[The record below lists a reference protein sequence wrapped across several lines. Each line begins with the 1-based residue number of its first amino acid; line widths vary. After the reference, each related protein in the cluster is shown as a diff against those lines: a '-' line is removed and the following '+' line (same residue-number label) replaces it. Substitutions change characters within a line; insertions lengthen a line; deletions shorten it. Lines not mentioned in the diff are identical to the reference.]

1 MTAQSLDFRVSPE
14 LQTDLRQWR
23 TRALTAGI
31 AGALLCVIGF
41 LVSNPLKFQFYRSY
55 LWSYV
60 FFVGIALG
68 SMAWLM
74 LQYLTGGAW
83 GVVIRRPAEAAART
97 LPLVALMFLPIL
109 IGIPNLYE
117 WSHANKVAADALLQ
131 HKQPYLNVP
140 FFLIR
145 TAIYFAGWL
154 FLSWFFNRW
163 SEKEDREGAAIA
175 HRKMATLAGP
185 GILFWGFTV
194 TFMSVD
200 WIMSLN
206 PHWFSTIFGLLF
218 IAGQG
223 LSSMAFLITLMVLLS
238 HWRPMSEV
246 LTPRHLHDLGK
257 FMLALVMIWAY
268 FSFSQFLIIW
278 AGNLPEEIP
287 WYIARLNGG
296 WQYVALVL
304 IIGHFA
310 LPFALLLSR
319 DLKRNFKL
327 LAGIAVF
334 ILFMRFVDLYW
345 LVAPDFSKG
354 GFHVSWMDFAA
365 PIGIGGI
372 WLWYFLTQLEKR
384 PLMPLNDPQLEG
396 ALHHG
401 RE

>member
-1 MTAQSLDFRVSPE
+1 MTAQSLDFTISAE
-14 LQTDLRQWR
+14 LHADIQQARK
-23 TRALTAGI
+23 RALALGVL
-31 AGALLCVIGF
+31 GAILCASAFF
-41 LVSNPLKFQFYRSY
+41 LFGPFQFYRSY

-60 FFVGIALG
+60 FFVGVSVG

-83 GVVIRRPAEAAART
+83 GVVIRRPCEAAART

-117 WSHANKVAADALLQ
+117 WSHANKVAADPMLQ
-131 HKQPYLNVP
+131 HKHPYLNVP
-140 FFLIR
+140 FFLFR
-145 TAIYFAGWL
+145 TAVYFAGWL

-163 SEKEDREGAAIA
+163 SEREDREGPTVA
-175 HRKMATLAGP
+175 HRKMSALAGP
-185 GILFWGFTV
+185 GLIFWGFSV
-194 TFMSVD
+194 TFMAVD
-200 WIMSLN
+200 WILSLN

-218 IAGQG
+218 MAGQG
-223 LSSMAFLITLMVLLS
+223 LTSMAFLITLMVMLS
-238 HWRPMSEV
+238 RYRPMSGI

-257 FMLALVMIWAY
+257 FLLALVMIWAY

-287 WYIARLNGG
+287 WYMERLNGG
-296 WQYVALVL
+296 WQYVGLGLVV
-304 IIGHFA
+304 GHFA

-327 LAGIAVF
+327 LAAIALF

-345 LVAPDFSKG
+345 LVAPDYAKG
-354 GFHVSWMDFAA
+354 GLRVTFTDFAA
-365 PIGIGGI
+365 PIGLGGF
-372 WLWYFLTQLEKR
+372 WLWYFLGQLEKR